1 MNDRTIAST
10 WSEAPADGWKP
21 ALTADGELGGRDLAV
36 DELHHAALE
45 VKQLA
50 PKLGADDDL
59 LRENAVLALAASASS
74 PGDADLLRHRL
85 HDACATV
92 AAAGPEAASTFLLA
106 PALVLSIGW
115 AIWDAAGRPELG
127 EWMPEGHTPR
137 GLLALFDAGQGL
149 SEHVRD
155 PHEPRNPA
163 DAPMAD
169 DQIRATRAARR
180 HVRAALHGAGS
191 RGGLP

>member
-1 MNDRTIAST
+1 MIWVGSAILLGTLLDVAR
-10 WSEAPADGWKP
+10 PAG
-21 ALTADGELGGRDLAV
+21 
-36 DELHHAALE
+36 AAIGSLIWAGC
-45 VKQLA
+45 V
-50 PKLGADDDL
+50 
-59 LRENAVLALAASASS
+59 S
-74 PGDADLLRHRL
+74 
-85 HDACATV
+85 ATV